1 MLARPLGPARAVFL
15 APCFH
20 NPDLAVSGELTAEL
34 VGIEKPYREVRDSAE
49 TVPAEKIGLT
59 ALPIQG

>member
-1 MLARPLGPARAVFL
+1 MY
-15 APCFH
+15 CFH
-20 NPDLAVSGELTAEL
+20 NPDLAVSETLTAGL
-34 VGIEKPYREVRDSAE
+34 VGIEKTYREVRDSAE